1 MDFIINHSGFFFGI
15 LMIVLLAVIGYF
27 ADKNDKKNADNIK
40 KNVDKVNQEND
51 ASTLFN
57 ELPSDS
63 GSNVVANVSDVG
75 HGVVPD
81 FANPSLN
88 VVDNSIEGTSF
99 NDSVLS
105 SSGVDEDSISDNLTN
120 SVVGNTNNNVSNQ
133 GTVDLQVSNV
143 GNMISFNSSD
153 FESLDFSLEDLE
165 KKNFDSLVKENNQKD
180 DDNYFYSNMEEPK
193 SDIVYSDSNVN
204 DSSVDAVDNDVVSVE
219 PLNNDINAVV
229 SDGESDV
236 DELVSEISSEDN
248 IVSESISD
256 TSNDAIPELENSNGD
271 SNEVVSSNESSMV
284 SDFNNEHLDS
294 SEQFD
299 SNHLFDGETQSN
311 GQNEDQFSFSS
322 NDGVQDIP
330 ELFESN
336 SFKSESDDVS
346 ENSLDLS
353 DDSTGEDIWKF

>member
-40 KNVDKVNQEND
+40 KNIDKVNQEND

-63 GSNVVANVSDVG
+63 GSNVVANVSDVE
-75 HGVVPD
+75 HGIVSD
-81 FANPSLN
+81 FSNPSLN
-88 VVDNSIEGTSF
+88 VVDNSIS
-99 NDSVLS
+99 ND
-105 SSGVDEDSISDNLTN
+105 LTN
-120 SVVGNTNNNVSNQ
+120 STNYDISNPVAASNINNS
-133 GTVDLQVSNV
+133 
-143 GNMISFNSSD
+143 ISFNSDD

-165 KKNFDSLVKENNQKD
+165 KKNFDSIVKENIQND
-180 DDNYFYSNMEEPK
+180 DENYYYSNMEEPNN
-193 SDIVYSDSNVN
+193 DIVYSDFRDNNSSI
-204 DSSVDAVDNDVVSVE
+204 DSVDNAGADS
-219 PLNNDINAVV
+219 LSNDINAVV

-248 IVSESISD
+248 IASESISD
-256 TSNDAIPELENSNGD
+256 TSNDTIPELENNNGD
-271 SNEVVSSNESSMV
+271 SNEVVSSDESSMV

-311 GQNEDQFSFSS
+311 EQNEDQFSFSS

>member
-1 MDFIINHSGFFFGI
+1 MRLTSKELSLLKLFQEWAFHS
-15 LMIVLLAVIGYF
+15 
-27 ADKNDKKNADNIK
+27 KTTNIF
-40 KNVDKVNQEND
+40 
-51 ASTLFN
+51 S
-57 ELPSDS
+57 
-63 GSNVVANVSDVG
+63 
-75 HGVVPD
+75 
-81 FANPSLN
+81 
-88 VVDNSIEGTSF
+88 
-99 NDSVLS
+99 SVL
-105 SSGVDEDSISDNLTN
+105 N
-120 SVVGNTNNNVSNQ
+120 
-133 GTVDLQVSNV
+133 
-143 GNMISFNSSD
+143 
-153 FESLDFSLEDLE
+153 
-165 KKNFDSLVKENNQKD
+165 
-180 DDNYFYSNMEEPK
+180 
-193 SDIVYSDSNVN
+193 
-204 DSSVDAVDNDVVSVE
+204 NDVVSVE
-219 PLNNDINAVV
+219 PLNNDIN
-229 SDGESDV
+229 V
-236 DELVSEISSEDN
+236 DESVPEISLEND

-256 TSNDAIPELENSNGD
+256 TSKDAIPELENSNGD

>member
-27 ADKNDKKNADNIK
+27 ADKNDKKNAD
-40 KNVDKVNQEND
+40 DKVKKIDDKINQEND
-51 ASTLFN
+51 TSTLFN

-63 GSNVVANVSDVG
+63 GSNVVSNDSDTEVG
-75 HGVVPD
+75 IVPD
-81 FANPSLN
+81 FGNSNLN
-88 VVDNSIEGTSF
+88 DVDN
-99 NDSVLS
+99 
-105 SSGVDEDSISDNLTN
+105 SISDNLANPVGYN
-120 SVVGNTNNNVSNQ
+120 SGFNH
-133 GTVDLQVSNV
+133 GTTDLQVSNID
-143 GNMISFNSSD
+143 NNISFNSSD
-153 FESLDFSLEDLE
+153 FESLDLSLEDLE
-165 KKNFDSLVKENNQKD
+165 KKNFDNIVKENIQTD
-180 DDNYFYSNMEEPK
+180 DDNYYYSNMEEPNN
-193 SDIVYSDSNVN
+193 DIVYSDLSDNN
-204 DSSVDAVDNDVVSVE
+204 SSIDSVDNDVVSVE

-229 SDGESDV
+229 SDDANNIDGSV
-236 DELVSEISSEDN
+236 PEISSEDN

-256 TSNDAIPELENSNGD
+256 TSNDTIPELENNNGD
-271 SNEVVSSNESSMV
+271 SNEVVSSDESSMV

-311 GQNEDQFSFSS
+311 EQNEDQFSFSS